1 MKFIIAAAFALVG
14 SATAFAQ
21 TVAPQPQQQVP
32 FVAITI
38 DETTYN
44 GLVQYLSSVPYG
56 YAVPLVNGFA
66 RMEADA
72 AAAAAAAAAKSRV
85 MPAAPTSSR

>member
-21 TVAPQPQQQVP
+21 TVAPQPQQQAP

-38 DETTYN
+38 DEATYN
-44 GLVQYLSSVPYG
+44 GLMQYLASVPYG
-56 YAVPLVNGFA
+56 YSVTLVNGFSK
-66 RMEADA
+66 METDA
-72 AAAAAAAAAKSRV
+72 VTAAAKSRV